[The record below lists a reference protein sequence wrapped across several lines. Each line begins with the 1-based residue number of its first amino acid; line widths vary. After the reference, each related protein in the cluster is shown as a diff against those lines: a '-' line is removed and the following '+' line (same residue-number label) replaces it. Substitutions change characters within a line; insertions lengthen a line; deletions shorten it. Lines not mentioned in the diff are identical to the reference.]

1 MKKESSGRFKAQGL
15 SLRDAV
21 VVLFRHKWLII
32 LTFLTTA
39 AAAFILAYSMPD
51 NYESRMKILVRN
63 MRSDVVVSPDQT
75 DASSNDVEISES
87 QIVSEIELL
96 KSRDL
101 LEQVVKNTNLAQFE
115 TKGEPTAQDVEKAV
129 YRTRKRIADFARKK
143 SKYHRSKLHFE
154 IAGNRGNRSQT
165 TCRNCISKNI
175 LNCIV
180 RPERT
185 NFSKTAPTNIK
196 AICAMPKI
204 NFPLFN
210 SR

>member
-51 NYESRMKILVRN
+51 QYESRMKILVRN
-63 MRSDVVVSPDQT
+63 MRSDVVVSPEQT
-75 DASSNDVEISES
+75 DASSNNGEISES

-101 LEQVVKNTNLAQFE
+101 LEQVVKKTDLAQFE
-115 TKGEPTAQDVEKAV
+115 TEGVPTDQDVEKAV
-129 YRTRKRIADFARKK
+129 YRLEKELQISPVKK
-143 SKYHRSKLHFE
+143 ASIIEVNYTSKSPE
-154 IAGNRGNRSQT
+154 IAATVLQATFGVVSRKTSQT
-165 TCRNCISKNI
+165 ASSAGNARIFQ
-175 LNCIV
+175 
-180 RPERT
+180 RT
-185 NFSKTAPTNIK
+185 RRRI
-196 AICAMPKI
+196 
-204 NFPLFN
+204 
-210 SR
+210 